1 VIRLTVRP
9 LHVAIFVAIMAIWGL
24 NFVVAKIGLQQLP
37 PLLLIT
43 LRWLLVAV
51 MLAPFVARPTGRWRQ
66 VMLVSFTL
74 GFLHFALMF
83 TALRQLDAST
93 AAIAIQLQVPFAAL
107 LSAVVFKDPLGW
119 RRALGMAI
127 SFAGVALIAGEPR
140 LDGHYL
146 ALAMAIAAACIW
158 SVANIQIKLMGD
170 IDGLTLIAWIGVF
183 AAPQMALG
191 SYLLEDGQGAALAAA
206 DWRAWASVAYQA
218 VFVVG
223 IGYGAWYWLLK
234 RYAVNQVMPFALLM
248 PGFGVASGVVFLDEP
263 VTLALIGGAALTILG
278 VGIIILRRPKLVA
291 PEAERV

>member
-1 VIRLTVRP
+1 MHFAIRP

-24 NFVVAKIGLQQLP
+24 NFVVGKIGLEQLP
-37 PLLLIT
+37 PLLMMA
-43 LRWLLVAV
+43 LRWALVAV
-51 MLAPFVARPTGRWRQ
+51 MLAPFVARPKGRWRA
-66 VMLVSFTL
+66 VLMVSFTL
-74 GFLHFALMF
+74 GFIHFALMF
-83 TALRQLDAST
+83 TGLQYVDAST

-107 LSAVVFKDPLGW
+107 MSAIIFKDAIGW

-127 SFAGVALIAGEPR
+127 SFIGVALIAGEPR

-146 ALAMAIAAACIW
+146 ALAMVIAAACIW

-170 IDGLTLIAWIGVF
+170 IDGLSLIAWVGVF
-183 AAPQMALG
+183 AAPQTALG
-191 SYLLEDGQGAALAAA
+191 SYLLEDGQAAALAAA

-234 RYAVNQVMPFALLM
+234 RYAVNQVMPFMLLM
-248 PGFGVASGVVFLDEP
+248 PVFGVTSGVAFLDEP
-263 VTLALIGGAALTILG
+263 VTLALIAGSALTIFG
-278 VGIIILRRPKLVA
+278 VGIIIVRRPKLVA